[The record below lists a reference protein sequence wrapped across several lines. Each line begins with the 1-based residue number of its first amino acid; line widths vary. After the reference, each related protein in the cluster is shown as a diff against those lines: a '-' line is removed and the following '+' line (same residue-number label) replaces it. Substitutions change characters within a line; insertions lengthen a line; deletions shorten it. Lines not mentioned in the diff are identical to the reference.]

1 MVLLRKS
8 IPQNR
13 NLITAAFFDVY
24 VLPKIGIT
32 VDKLDTLSFDFFKF
46 FSRIEYSLKAA
57 SFHTGEGNANPD
69 WTTFAQDIDSKFQAI
84 QDKKL
89 NEAKQYILSNPPKK
103 QVIEQGNIAWSDAAP
118 TPGNGT
124 DLLLLYVRRVRNNLF
139 HGGKF
144 NGNWFAPERS
154 EELLNSSIIV
164 LEYAL
169 ESNDKVKEAFEN

>member
-1 MVLLRKS
+1 MVS
-8 IPQNR
+8 CNIPQTFCWSIR
-13 NLITAAFFDVY
+13 RSLGHFILIFFFIY
-24 VLPKIGIT
+24 LHKIFLI
-32 VDKLDTLSFDFFKF
+32 KYAL
-46 FSRIEYSLKAA
+46 RIEYSLKAA
-57 SFHTGEGNANPD
+57 SFHTGEGNANPN
-69 WTTFAQDIDSKFQAI
+69 WTTFAHDIDSKFQAI

-118 TPGNGT
+118 TPENGT

-164 LEYAL
+164 LGYAL
-169 ESNDKVKEAFEN
+169 ASNDKVKEAFEN